1 MEEEQPCCS
10 SSVASARLEHY
21 EYETLHFGFSPKALM
36 DTIYNITFDTAMAE
50 ATAIEEELLSEAL
63 DEDRK
68 AAVKDRVNLLRAKI
82 EKVLDHSIIQL
93 QNLSLKKLFRIRSYV
108 SLPEDKVQNPPFG
121 PITHTEHL
129 KACEKAKELEKKCS
143 TQRFILNAHKEEL
156 ELIRNLKEMTV
167 ANDRRL
173 HSIIFA
179 DPNMHIC
186 VTNLAV
192 LIDDKPVR
200 LFNLN
205 NGKVTEDQ
213 CVPLN
218 GATRFRLELQLFAK
232 ADVAAGLKFIHALSY
247 ENDNYLEK
255 HVEQEITGLTES
267 NRTTLTV
274 LPVEYTSAEI
284 SIPNG
289 KAPERAVILLKF
301 VHQLSIVTSIEC
313 IRQIA
318 VEAPHASTKLY
329 SQAFVLPKIEQVGK
343 GKESLTCSLWVIAS
357 RDFDCVR
364 ARLIMSCD
372 SKIDGPAKLKAWLI
386 KNGNRLAVTS
396 YLCGLLYYAVIVHP
410 AMRSNTYIS
419 ESALLVGLVD
429 EEIRSPNVFFG
440 ENPKLLELIK
450 KANVRPAS
458 AVQWAFARF
467 NELSL
472 ETGLQG
478 YAIESSLGRN
488 VSGTTAYG
496 LLRTRRGSSSECVI
510 VSAAADSP
518 FSIAFLFY
526 LAKSFISRPYWAK
539 NILFMV
545 HEHPS
550 LGMMAW
556 LSTYH
561 FGGHPFIHAENIPF
575 QAGRIEVALNIRTD
589 ISGAPTHVNIEY
601 NSLNGQL
608 PNLDLVN
615 LAVRTMRKHGL
626 VPTIFMQRPKRAKT
640 EFDDM
645 VFRGKTFLL
654 GLLSQAVS
662 LPADAHTVC
671 GQFGIHALSLS
682 TYSKSKRS
690 STSNGHHSFAKVVE
704 SMLRSVNNLQEILHQ
719 SFFFYVLPSVDSYI
733 SIGIYAPGIGLLLL
747 VPLLQATK
755 CWLTLTPSD
764 SGLTE
769 TQATLKA
776 VSFVPLLVWLCIPFS
791 AAVPLLP
798 YFTHSFGSRWPAYP
812 MSALCASHAAA
823 FILPLMIQG
832 SEWQRT
838 YYYAVL
844 KFVLLLLLTLTI
856 ASVSVLNFGL
866 GLAFSCTFVPIVTL
880 MRCSKS
886 VYAFLSQLALL
897 LTVHPLVLVCAMRKV
912 QSLLSISST
921 FDIVSALD
929 SFLCNVIVDTKE
941 CISEMIYSNML
952 YFDWSYLITVMCLTI
967 WIAALGYI
975 LPSYG

>member
-82 EKVLDHSIIQL
+82 EKVLDHSIILL

-143 TQRFILNAHKEEL
+143 TVRIQISFYIFYFVRLLFKQRFILNAHKEEL

-232 ADVAAGLKFIHALSY
+232 ADVAAGLKFIHALSC

-289 KAPERAVILLKF
+289 TGEGGNLVKVRS
-301 VHQLSIVTSIEC
+301 SIVHCNIGIC
-313 IRQIA
+313 AQ
-318 VEAPHASTKLY
+318 
-329 SQAFVLPKIEQVGK
+329 
-343 GKESLTCSLWVIAS
+343 W
-357 RDFDCVR
+357 R